1 MSNNKKVKNIVFCA
15 IFVVLIIAGTFIK
28 IPIPVLPFTLQFLF
42 TTLAGALLGSKNGAL
57 SVLCYTIIGLL
68 GIPVFTTG
76 GGIGYFLQPTFGYIL
91 GFIFGTFATGK
102 VLELQKNPKFFN
114 MVIANFIGLSI
125 VYFIGMAYYY
135 IICNYV
141 INSPIALWPLFW
153 YCFVLAIPGDILLCF
168 VAAILTKKLKPM
180 ILKYF

>member
-1 MSNNKKVKNIVFCA
+1 MSNNKKIKNVVFCA

-42 TTLAGALLGSKNGAL
+42 TTFAGTLLGSKKGTL

-76 GGIGYFLQPTFGYIL
+76 GGIGYFLQPTFGYII

-102 VLELQKNPKFFN
+102 ILELQKNPKFFN
-114 MVIANFIGLSI
+114 MVIANFVGLSI
-125 VYFIGMAYYY
+125 VYSVGMVYYY
-135 IICNYV
+135 IISNYV
-141 INSPIALWPLFW
+141 INTPIALWPLFW

-180 ILKYF
+180 ISKYF